1 MGANVAAFLPAD
13 THGLIRAAH
22 TAYALHY
29 PLVLSPDAIWLAI
42 AQGFASHVNA
52 HADRLRGK
60 FVRHPGRPT
69 ITIQRDDFV
78 KGSPDNQWP
87 KVFGMFSDAVA
98 TYIGRQRDLVVC
110 DFSTTGLHERAAS
123 EIVLLDAMQSYFK
136 YELITRCGIPAIT
149 LDGTPDDWH
158 AIRRRAL
165 ALEEYELAWWTSAL
179 GPVLD
184 ELVATAEGRVD
195 VAFWKAFFKHEDG
208 SGGPW
213 VLGWINV
220 LFPYV
225 SKHVHPGKRE
235 TSVRNDNMAAW
246 TQGLETRRGAGS
258 ASREIPSG
266 LSCVPFQWTFLPPME
281 PAVFPMEL
289 LGGFVGVAQDPAT
302 LALRPAIGW
311 AVRDAVEQAELA
323 RESFEEGL
331 TMRQDPSEAALIAGR
346 IGDAISLTVDEVVAL
361 RARIERLGESIGVPL
376 TCTAAGSLGTFA
388 AFPEYPDSIRLVVG
402 LRVTSISRGER
413 QCLGIDE
420 LRRALDTARAIP
432 EGTWCAVAEMMPGE
446 LQGPPSLYVA
456 VSGWLDGLLRFGE
469 RRNAIGVR
477 EVSTTGAATAEVD
490 VSSEAHEARVED
502 LRKFGGAPD
511 SATYMLG
518 IP

>member
-1 MGANVAAFLPAD
+1 
-13 THGLIRAAH
+13 
-22 TAYALHY
+22 
-29 PLVLSPDAIWLAI
+29 
-42 AQGFASHVNA
+42 
-52 HADRLRGK
+52 
-60 FVRHPGRPT
+60 
-69 ITIQRDDFV
+69 
-78 KGSPDNQWP
+78 
-87 KVFGMFSDAVA
+87 MFSDAVA

-179 GPVLD
+179 GPVL
-184 ELVATAEGRVD
+184 
-195 VAFWKAFFKHEDG
+195 
-208 SGGPW
+208 
-213 VLGWINV
+213 NV